1 MTKVILLAAILIRK
15 INASDLLRAPMTLR
29 VVAADDNS
37 RFLQTII
44 SELEAASFEVVET
57 ASDGRSALE
66 CVLRN
71 KPDVI
76 VLDLIM
82 PGLNGIEV
90 TRELRKNGIAAAIII
105 CSVESDEQTIDAARE
120 AGAQGYVF
128 KTRMAKDLVPAVRA
142 VSSGEVFISSR

>member
-1 MTKVILLAAILIRK
+1 ID
-15 INASDLLRAPMTLR
+15 DLPRVPMKLR

-37 RFLQTII
+37 RFLQTIV
-44 SELEAASFEVVET
+44 SELKAACFDVVGT

-66 CVLRN
+66 CVLRH
-71 KPDVI
+71 KPDVV

-82 PGLNGIEV
+82 PALNGIEV
-90 TRELRKNGIAAAIII
+90 TRELRKNGVAPAIVI
-105 CSVESDEQTIDAARE
+105 CSVESDEQTIEAARE

-142 VSSGEVFISSR
+142 VSRGEVFISSW